1 MISTSVTIPIQL
13 TLEQLITQLTQEQ
26 LLSLQELIRQRLQ
39 PEQTSQLS
47 VLNEIGL
54 VGCGEAEADL
64 SENYKKAS
72 KLERKQYEIYKYH
85 A

>member
-54 VGCGEAEADL
+54 VGCGEADL

>member
-54 VGCGEAEADL
+54 VGCGEAETDL
-64 SENYKKAS
+64 SENYKMVLTQSWGNK
-72 KLERKQYEIYKYH
+72 H
-85 A
+85 DHC